1 MLSNPKKWLIVSIPP
16 KLQSD
21 LARSHSYH
29 VRRRVRCIHC
39 TLHYKGCK
47 CAECVKLDAE
57 SVWFNRPSASIL
69 TILINSY
76 CAILITC
83 LLTSSTICSLAVATS
98 LKSKLHWPVRMALLR
113 YKMRYVGCVIQYKL
127 LACLLLC
134 LRYKMRYVGC
144 VIQYIVL
151 TCLLFGLRYKM
162 W

>member
-1 MLSNPKKWLIVSIPP
+1 M
-16 KLQSD
+16 
-21 LARSHSYH
+21 
-29 VRRRVRCIHC
+29 
-39 TLHYKGCK
+39 
-47 CAECVKLDAE
+47 
-57 SVWFNRPSASIL
+57 
-69 TILINSY
+69 
-76 CAILITC
+76 C